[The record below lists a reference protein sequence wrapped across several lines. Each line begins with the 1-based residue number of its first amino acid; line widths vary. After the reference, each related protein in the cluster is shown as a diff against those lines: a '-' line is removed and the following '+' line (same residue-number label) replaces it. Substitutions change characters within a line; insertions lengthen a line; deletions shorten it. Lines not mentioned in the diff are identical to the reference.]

1 MSPIEIPRSWS
12 DATAEMSPVILGMAA
27 GIFLGDLMHR
37 GARRPVAF
45 TLGCIGVAAA
55 APFLVEA
62 VKDRN
67 NRGDEFWNFKFTMA
81 GLVSDEAEFEKYRA
95 TYEAFKAMGLRI
107 KDIEGL
113 QDEPVEPTESG
124 KF

>member
-1 MSPIEIPRSWS
+1 MSMAPIEIPRSWS
-12 DATAEMSPVILGMAA
+12 DATAEMSPVILGVAA

-62 VKDRN
+62 VKEKVAGPNTR
-67 NRGDEFWNFKFTMA
+67 RGTQRTLRSIRESSGAPARDIDYIEEEL
-81 GLVSDEAEFEKYRA
+81 GEKI
-95 TYEAFKAMGLRI
+95 FVG
-107 KDIEGL
+107 
-113 QDEPVEPTESG
+113 
-124 KF
+124 